1 MSVPSCHTKT
11 VIYSQCLTASPRNPS
26 CLGWQSVGAR
36 SRYCISLHPTPTQ
49 LTKPCCR
56 RYPAQECRHA
66 VVGKRLQSLRAV
78 EMMIHAVQT
87 NTFRM
92 PTMWKKWMNTGLRK
106 MGSAFGVICCREQ
119 GIRNWGDLNK
129 LRSDM
134 ITLFRYDLTRKN
146 FGSHSHFRTNFIRE
160 MGPDNNG
167 MNTLFRSPL
176 VVRCVHHQ
184 FSSK

>member
-1 MSVPSCHTKT
+1 MYIRYCLDGSLFDLRRLTAKTRTLHKLIREAPFSPMSVPSCHTKT
-11 VIYSQCLTASPRNPS
+11 VIYSQCLTVSPRHPG
-26 CLGWQSVGAR
+26 CLGRHSVSGR

-92 PTMWKKWMNTGLRK
+92 PTMWKK
-106 MGSAFGVICCREQ
+106 
-119 GIRNWGDLNK
+119 
-129 LRSDM
+129 
-134 ITLFRYDLTRKN
+134 
-146 FGSHSHFRTNFIRE
+146 
-160 MGPDNNG
+160 
-167 MNTLFRSPL
+167 
-176 VVRCVHHQ
+176 
-184 FSSK
+184 